1 MSYAPLDSQSTDETR
16 KQTNVLRFQLA
27 YREYVQGRRISRSKT
42 GIENR
47 SSLYFGHWRL
57 ARRRDRVLRVTPS
70 MFGSQTFA
78 RIDSDEFSEWGRMS
92 LRGTMVL
99 GGRNSLRANGRYLTV
114 GWSNTICCANGR
126 TGGWN
131 LFFDSIEDPRHVR
144 SAWCYTWDCG
154 RLVFLRWW
162 HFFPLRKTFPFF
174 CITHAVIRYTK
185 IDKNG
190 NCCYCFVLYFY

>member
-1 MSYAPLDSQSTDETR
+1 ML
-16 KQTNVLRFQLA
+16 KVGGF
-27 YREYVQGRRISRSKT
+27 QGRKPASRTGLRYISA
-42 GIENR
+42 IDD
-47 SSLYFGHWRL
+47 
-57 ARRRDRVLRVTPS
+57 ARRRDRVLWVTPS

-99 GGRNSLRANGRYLTV
+99 DGRNPLRANSRYLTV

-131 LFFDSIEDPRHVR
+131 LFFDSIEDPRHAR
-144 SAWCYTWDCG
+144 CYTWDCG

-162 HFFPLRKTFPFF
+162 YFFPLRKTSPFF
-174 CITHAVIRYTK
+174 RYRTRGNSLHQNRQEWKLPLLLCPLFLAVHSSMQKHVNFSFENLPR
-185 IDKNG
+185 
-190 NCCYCFVLYFY
+190 LY